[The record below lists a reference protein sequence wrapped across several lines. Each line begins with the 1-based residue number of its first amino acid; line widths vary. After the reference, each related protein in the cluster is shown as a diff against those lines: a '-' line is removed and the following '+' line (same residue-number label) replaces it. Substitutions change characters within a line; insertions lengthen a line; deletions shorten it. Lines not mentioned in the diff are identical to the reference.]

1 GNCTTNGITLSWT
14 APSGSWASKYDV
26 YEGASSGSLS
36 VIVAGTT
43 TTSISDPASNPLNS
57 LPRYYKVRS
66 YDAYGAGGSNT
77 DSSVTSITVSPCSSL
92 ILESE
97 YPAISQQNVATGTSS
112 GKTFS
117 AAFTFSQAIKTTG
130 TGTPDSTMI
139 KLYDC
144 NSTTTPCSSPVGTSW
159 FGTGT
164 FSVSGSQVTATTGVG
179 GAPLNPN
186 HWYLMQLFGG
196 SGGITSSIGVTL
208 SSNYSY
214 NFKANSSV
222 GSPASPVVTGSA
234 FGTGTNSLITLNF
247 SSQMDQTNTASAVCI
262 STGATCTGT
271 TFTVANGGLTGA
283 SWTGSALNTL
293 TLTPVGLTNGTF
305 NLTVFG
311 TTASSCG
318 SQSMCARD
326 IFSIPLNQTSSANGN
341 YTGTV
346 GPFNGTDSTYPN
358 NPTVTSPASEVWTSS
373 STYII
378 EGSVS
383 SPVSETSYDV
393 QVYQAAATNNGCTVT
408 SVGNPA
414 SLSVVAEQTL
424 TNGVTSFSITTP
436 LNTAAANCF
445 LVTATEESGN
455 ESSVPFG
462 GIATMVPT
470 IHQGDNKTG
479 PGTVTPG
486 GGASQGNGVIDITTV
501 FNGDNGSGNTANS
514 AVLNYGTTTAY
525 GSSFTLT
532 RTAPSGSGSYGQFT
546 GAVTGLSASTTY
558 HVRVVI
564 TDSNGFDGPNV
575 NLCDEYPT
583 TVKSDGSGTS
593 TTCTI
598 SRATSAGAKD
608 SLTVTTT
615 TTTGAVNYI
624 NPPTAAN
631 EVASRSKQQVVIT
644 VSGTGTNGP
653 NVQLTIS
660 TGSSPKTLPS
670 ASTCVTISGNAA
682 TFTWDGT
689 AGNGNYVA
697 DGIYSMT
704 ATRYLYPGA
713 CLGTI
718 GEVETGT
725 VTVSNIASIL
735 PLDPPPGSAS
745 LQPGQT
751 VAIVATA
758 QNYNNN
764 TLASG
769 SNTSGTCASGQSKCQ
784 LMFSAS
790 PTSAGSFNA
799 PSFGTASGAVGGV
812 DVGQTQTNQC
822 PTLSSGQACI
832 LYTLGN
838 GTKTPHQII
847 ITATATS
854 QALNGT
860 ST

>member
-117 AAFTFSQAIKTTG
+117 AAVTFRQTIKTTG

-164 FSVSGSQVTATTGVG
+164 FSVSGSQVTATSGVG

-186 HWYLMQLFGG
+186 HWYMMQLFGG

-436 LNTAAANCF
+436 LTSNTTNCF

-462 GIATMVPT
+462 GTATVVPT
-470 IHQGDNKTG
+470 IHQGDTKTQPNAAAAAG
-479 PGTVTPG
+479 GDNVGVGEVDATVLYNGDSNSSAGAQLQVQAHSTCCSGSWAFGTMTVTTPPTG
-486 GGASQGNGVIDITTV
+486 GGNGN
-501 FNGDNGSGNTANS
+501 
-514 AVLNYGTTTAY
+514 
-525 GSSFTLT
+525 FTLGYN
-532 RTAPSGSGSYGQFT
+532 S
-546 GAVTGLSASTTY
+546 GLSLNTTY
-558 HVRVVI
+558 NLRVVI
-564 TDSNGFDGPNV
+564 IDSNGFDGANV
-575 NLCDEYPT
+575 GLCDEYY
-583 TVKSDGSGTS
+583 SGTIKADGTGSS
-593 TTCTI
+593 TQCTV
-598 SRATSAGAKD
+598 SRTSTGG
-608 SLTVTTT
+608 SQNSWTVTTPNV
-615 TTTGAVNYI
+615 GNHGNNI
-624 NPPTAAN
+624 NAPTASG
-631 EVASRSKQQVVIT
+631 ELASRSQQTATVT
-644 VSGTGTNGP
+644 VSKAA
-653 NVQLTIS
+653 S
-660 TGSSPKTLPS
+660 TSDVVTVTVNTAVPKTLPGN
-670 ASTCVTISGNAA
+670 SGNC
-682 TFTWDGT
+682 
-689 AGNGNYVA
+689 
-697 DGIYSMT
+697 S
-704 ATRYLYPGA
+704 
-713 CLGTI
+713 
-718 GEVETGT
+718 
-725 VTVSNIASIL
+725 
-735 PLDPPPGSAS
+735 
-745 LQPGQT
+745 
-751 VAIVATA
+751 
-758 QNYNNN
+758 NN
-764 TLASG
+764 TG
-769 SNTSGTCASGQSKCQ
+769 
-784 LMFSAS
+784 
-790 PTSAGSFNA
+790 
-799 PSFGTASGAVGGV
+799 
-812 DVGQTQTNQC
+812 
-822 PTLSSGQACI
+822 
-832 LYTLGN
+832 
-838 GTKTPHQII
+838 
-847 ITATATS
+847 
-854 QALNGT
+854 
-860 ST
+860 